1 MANMQLTSYI
11 RLFVSVV
18 IYAIFRLLFN
28 AVAVCNAFLK
38 QTVLKVHQET
48 EAGLFGGILWKRKF
62 HEFAIH
68 SVRNFIC
75 IYSSSVSPEYI
86 FKPNV
91 TLYSL
96 TKHEAV
102 FVETEEDIDIN
113 SSDESPF
120 FTFAQFSRCKNVI
133 KIPIHCFHAL
143 ADKVGGPSLPVI
155 WVSQS
160 GRCGSTILCQVLE
173 NIPGTLVI
181 AEPDPPAIIDSMY
194 RTQGISEEERD
205 RLLISTIKLLCKPHA
220 GTKRICIKTTGYCVS
235 LVKPISKLF
244 PDFNQILMYR
254 NCEETVTSYVAFLNY
269 NPLIKVLHILMDSDW
284 LKFAKRFVK
293 KSTEIDFIRKT
304 KESEAIAADT
314 KVTCTVGVFTYM
326 WANYIFVLRDAMRH
340 DKSIFAVK
348 YEDILADKVET
359 FRDVFEKLG
368 LDLSNLETALTAFD
382 KDSQRGTVVSRS
394 RVGLS
399 STNVISD
406 KERIEADVILSC
418 YTLPR
423 MGDDFRI

>member
-1 MANMQLTSYI
+1 MQISPSSKMANMQLTSYI

-18 IYAIFRLLFN
+18 IYATFRLLYSV
-28 AVAVCNAFLK
+28 VAACNAFLR
-38 QTVLKVHQET
+38 QTVFKAHQEY
-48 EAGLFGGILWKRKF
+48 EAGQFGRILWKRKF

-68 SVRNFIC
+68 SERAFIC

-86 FKPNV
+86 FKANV
-91 TLYSL
+91 SLYSL
-96 TKHEAV
+96 SKHEAV
-102 FVETEEDIDIN
+102 FVETEEDIDIY

-120 FTFAQFSRCKNVI
+120 FIFAQFNRCKNVI
-133 KIPIHCFHAL
+133 KIPISCFHAL
-143 ADKVGGPSLPVI
+143 ADNVRGPSLPVI

-194 RTQGISEEERD
+194 RTQVISKGERD
-205 RLLISTIKLLCKPHA
+205 KLLISTIRLLCKPHA

-235 LVKPISKLF
+235 LIKQISNFF

-254 NCEETVTSYVAFLNY
+254 NCEETVASYVAFLSY
-269 NPLIKVLHILMDSDW
+269 NPLIKVLHILMDSNW

-314 KVTCTVGVFTYM
+314 KVTCAVGVFTYM
-326 WANYIFVLRDAMRH
+326 WANYMFVLRDAMRH

-348 YEDILADKVET
+348 
-359 FRDVFEKLG
+359 
-368 LDLSNLETALTAFD
+368 
-382 KDSQRGTVVSRS
+382 
-394 RVGLS
+394 
-399 STNVISD
+399 
-406 KERIEADVILSC
+406 
-418 YTLPR
+418 
-423 MGDDFRI
+423 